1 MLMGTHFACCE
12 RGRAEQSNTHHKRKS
27 RGTGGPTVQQSD
39 MSEIGALPKSLLRT
53 IIEVLGTS
61 LNLVASSCQSFR
73 MVARHIPRTLR
84 QMNTHQMVMAR
95 PFLTSRDLLEVG
107 LMLARCANTLT
118 VLCSLYCRTA
128 YCAASVRGSVLT
140 VMSLLVIQ
148 CSL

>member
-1 MLMGTHFACCE
+1 
-12 RGRAEQSNTHHKRKS
+12 
-27 RGTGGPTVQQSD
+27 

-107 LMLARCANTLT
+107 LMLARCAGRSCC
-118 VLCSLYCRTA
+118 VSLAISFGR
-128 YCAASVRGSVLT
+128 
-140 VMSLLVIQ
+140 LLALNNQ
-148 CSL
+148 ELNL